1 MHMIIS
7 SFSMHVQCPH
17 LFIFFVC
24 FFFFFFFIG
33 PLLIIHQS
41 EVVVSVFWILVVLL
55 TSSRFHVV
63 LSLSVHVGQTL
74 SSVHRC
80 LIKSLGAGM

>member
-1 MHMIIS
+1 MS
-7 SFSMHVQCPH
+7 SVHIY
-17 LFIFFVC
+17 LIFFC
-24 FFFFFFFIG
+24 FYFIIFIG
-33 PLLIIHQS
+33 LLLIIHQS

-63 LSLSVHVGQTL
+63 LSLSAHVGQTL
-74 SSVHRC
+74 SSAHRC